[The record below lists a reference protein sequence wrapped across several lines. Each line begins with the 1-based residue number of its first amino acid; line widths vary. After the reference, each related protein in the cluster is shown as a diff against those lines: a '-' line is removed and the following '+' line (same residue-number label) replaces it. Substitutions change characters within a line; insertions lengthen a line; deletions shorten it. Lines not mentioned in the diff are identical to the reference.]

1 MLDRVNRDQ
10 LSKLLLHVSLSCRL
24 LTNHVFLAEHSFS
37 RRRLVEVHWHLVS
50 HTHIPCISHVKIV
63 VCTSKATHT
72 LIHSATLAHVPHLLT
87 IVIAVLIVVVGLRA
101 APSLVIIVVVVVM
114 VIMMIAAAT
123 VK

>member
-1 MLDRVNRDQ
+1 MNGDQ
-10 LSKLLLHVSLSCRL
+10 LSKFLLHVSLSCRL
-24 LTNHVFLAEHSFS
+24 LTNHVFLAEHSIS
-37 RRRLVEVHWHLVS
+37 RRRLVEVHCHLVS
-50 HTHIPCISHVKIV
+50 HTHIPCITHVKIV

-72 LIHSATLAHVPHLLT
+72 LIHSSALAHMPHLLT
-87 IVIAVLIVVVGLRA
+87 IVIAVLIVVVSLRA